1 MATKGGGSI
10 MQSRMKLTAVKLAA
24 LVFLVGAFALPV
36 LPHAAAAAESQ
47 ATYKVENL
55 NDSELKMTFN
65 HADVHIDAKGNAT
78 LKDNITGE
86 EQALPKSSTDKN
98 GDPVTLKYEKIKN
111 GVLVKVVNK
120 DSGKTSGSIST
131 QSVGKCILG
140 TGGGAVTGGGTL
152 GLAGAAVG
160 TVTIPGIGTV
170 GAGAVGAITGAVGGA
185 MTGAAASCF

>member
-1 MATKGGGSI
+1 MMHI
-10 MQSRMKLTAVKLAA
+10 IKLTAVKLAA
-24 LVFLVGAFALPV
+24 LVFLVGALALPV
-36 LPHAAAAAESQ
+36 LPNAADAAESQ

-55 NDSELKMTFN
+55 NDSVLKMTFD
-65 HADVHIDAKGNAT
+65 HADIHIDADGNAT
-78 LKDNITGE
+78 LKDHVAGE
-86 EQALPKSSTDKN
+86 EQVLPKNSTDKN
-98 GDPVTLKYEKIKN
+98 GDPVTLQYEKIDH
-111 GVLVKVVNK
+111 GVLVKLVSQE
-120 DSGKTSGSIST
+120 SGQTSGTVRT

-140 TGGGAVTGGGTL
+140 TGGGAITGGGTL

>member
-1 MATKGGGSI
+1 
-10 MQSRMKLTAVKLAA
+10 MQSIMKLTTVKLAA
-24 LVFLVGAFALPV
+24 LVFLVSALALPV
-36 LPHAAAAAESQ
+36 LPNVADAAESQ

-55 NDSELKMTFN
+55 NNSELKMTFDR
-65 HADVHIDAKGNAT
+65 AEVRIDAEGNAT
-78 LKDNITGE
+78 LKDHVTGE
-86 EQALPKSSTDKN
+86 EQILPKSSTDKN
-98 GDPVTLKYEKIKN
+98 GDPVTLQYEKIDN
-111 GVLVKVVNK
+111 GVLVKVVSQ
-120 DSGKTSGSIST
+120 DSGKTSGTIST

>member
-1 MATKGGGSI
+1 MHI
-10 MQSRMKLTAVKLAA
+10 IKLTAVKLAA
-24 LVFLVGAFALPV
+24 LVFLVGALALPV
-36 LPHAAAAAESQ
+36 FTNAAGAAESQ

-55 NDSELKMTFN
+55 NDSVLKMTFD
-65 HADVHIDAKGNAT
+65 HADVHIDADGNAT
-78 LKDNITGE
+78 LKDHVTGE
-86 EQALPKSSTDKN
+86 EQVLPKSSTDKN
-98 GDPVTLKYEKIKN
+98 GDPVTLQYDKIDH
-111 GVLVKVVNK
+111 GFLVKLVSK
-120 DSGKTSGSIST
+120 EPGQTSGTVST

-140 TGGGAVTGGGTL
+140 TGGGAITGGGTL

>member
-1 MATKGGGSI
+1 M

-24 LVFLVGAFALPV
+24 LVFLAGAFALPV

-120 DSGKTSGSIST
+120 DAGKTSGSIST

>member
-1 MATKGGGSI
+1 
-10 MQSRMKLTAVKLAA
+10 MQSKMKLTAVKLAA
-24 LVFLVGAFALPV
+24 LVFLAGAFALPV
-36 LPHAAAAAESQ
+36 LPHSAAAAESQ

-86 EQALPKSSTDKN
+86 EQALPKSSADKN

-120 DSGKTSGSIST
+120 DSGKTSGSISIRCYT
-131 QSVGKCILG
+131 NQPLMFSFIVDTRLNQYHFRRNTKQ
-140 TGGGAVTGGGTL
+140 
-152 GLAGAAVG
+152 
-160 TVTIPGIGTV
+160 
-170 GAGAVGAITGAVGGA
+170 
-185 MTGAAASCF
+185 FF

>member
-1 MATKGGGSI
+1 M
-10 MQSRMKLTAVKLAA
+10 L
-24 LVFLVGAFALPV
+24 FLVGALALPV
-36 LPHAAAAAESQ
+36 LPIAADAPESQ

-55 NDSELKMTFN
+55 NDSVLKMTFD
-65 HADVHIDAKGNAT
+65 HADVQLADGNAI
-78 LKDNITGE
+78 LKDYVTGE
-86 EQALPKSSTDKN
+86 EQVLPKSSTDKN
-98 GDPVTLKYEKIKN
+98 GGPVTLQYEKIDHGILIK
-111 GVLVKVVNK
+111 LVSQESTV
-120 DSGKTSGSIST
+120 ST

-140 TGGGAVTGGGTL
+140 TGGGTL

>member
-1 MATKGGGSI
+1 M

-24 LVFLVGAFALPV
+24 LVFLAGAFALQV

-65 HADVHIDAKGNAT
+65 HADVQIDAKGNAT

-86 EQALPKSSTDKN
+86 EQALPKSSADKN

-120 DSGKTSGSIST
+120 DAGKTSGSIST

>member
-1 MATKGGGSI
+1 
-10 MQSRMKLTAVKLAA
+10 MQRIMKLTTVKLAA
-24 LVFLVGAFALPV
+24 LVILVGALSLPV
-36 LPHAAAAAESQ
+36 LPNVVDATESQ
-47 ATYKVENL
+47 ATYNVENL

-65 HADVHIDAKGNAT
+65 HADVHLDADGNAI
-78 LKDNITGE
+78 LKDHVTGE
-86 EQALPKSSTDKN
+86 EQVLPKSLTDKN
-98 GDPVTLKYEKIKN
+98 GDHVTPQYEKIDH
-111 GVLVKVVNK
+111 GVLIKLVTQ
-120 DSGKTSGSIST
+120 DSGQTSGTIST

-140 TGGGAVTGGGTL
+140 TGGGAITGGGTL

>member
-1 MATKGGGSI
+1 
-10 MQSRMKLTAVKLAA
+10 MQSIMKLTTVKLAA
-24 LVFLVGAFALPV
+24 LVFLVGALALPV
-36 LPHAAAAAESQ
+36 LPNAADAAESQ

-55 NDSELKMTFN
+55 NNSELKMTFDR
-65 HADVHIDAKGNAT
+65 AEVRIDAEGNAT
-78 LKDNITGE
+78 LKDHVTGE
-86 EQALPKSSTDKN
+86 EQILPKSSTDKN
-98 GDPVTLKYEKIKN
+98 GDPVTLQYEKIDN
-111 GVLVKVVNK
+111 GVLVKVVSQ
-120 DSGKTSGSIST
+120 DSGQTSGTIST

>member
-1 MATKGGGSI
+1 
-10 MQSRMKLTAVKLAA
+10 MQSIMKLTTVKLAA
-24 LVFLVGAFALPV
+24 LVFLVGALALPV
-36 LPHAAAAAESQ
+36 LANAADAAESQ

-55 NDSELKMTFN
+55 DNSELKMTFDR
-65 HADVHIDAKGNAT
+65 AEVRIDAEGNAT
-78 LKDNITGE
+78 LKDHVTDE
-86 EQALPKSSTDKN
+86 EQILPKSSTDKN
-98 GDPVTLKYEKIKN
+98 GDPVTLQYEKIDN
-111 GVLVKVVNK
+111 GVLVKVVSQ
-120 DSGKTSGSIST
+120 DSGKTSGTIST

>member
-1 MATKGGGSI
+1 
-10 MQSRMKLTAVKLAA
+10 MQSKMKLTAVKLAA

-65 HADVHIDAKGNAT
+65 HADVHIDAKGNAI

-86 EQALPKSSTDKN
+86 EQALPKSSADKN
-98 GDPVTLKYEKIKN
+98 GDPVKLKYEKIKN

>member
-1 MATKGGGSI
+1 MMHI
-10 MQSRMKLTAVKLAA
+10 IKLTAVKLAA
-24 LVFLVGAFALPV
+24 LVFLVGALALPV
-36 LPHAAAAAESQ
+36 LPNAAGAAESQ

-55 NDSELKMTFN
+55 NDSVLKMTFD
-65 HADVHIDAKGNAT
+65 HADVHIDADGNAT
-78 LKDNITGE
+78 LKDHVTGE
-86 EQALPKSSTDKN
+86 EQVLPKSSTDKN
-98 GDPVTLKYEKIKN
+98 GDPVTLQYDKIDH
-111 GVLVKVVNK
+111 GVLVKLVSK
-120 DSGKTSGSIST
+120 EPGQTSGTVST

-140 TGGGAVTGGGTL
+140 TGGGAITGGGTL

>member
-1 MATKGGGSI
+1 M
-10 MQSRMKLTAVKLAA
+10 
-24 LVFLVGAFALPV
+24 VFLVGALVLPV
-36 LPHAAAAAESQ
+36 LPNAADAPESQ

-55 NDSELKMTFN
+55 NDSVLKMTFD
-65 HADVHIDAKGNAT
+65 HADVQLADGNAI
-78 LKDNITGE
+78 LKDHVTGE
-86 EQALPKSSTDKN
+86 EQVLPKSSTDKN
-98 GDPVTLKYEKIKN
+98 SGPVTLQYEKIDHGILIK
-111 GVLVKVVNK
+111 LVSQESTV
-120 DSGKTSGSIST
+120 ST

-140 TGGGAVTGGGTL
+140 TGGGAITGGGTL